1 MNTDR
6 QRPVALRRM
15 LRGGLLLLVLL
26 SSAGCVRAMALMGK
40 AVLGDPKAVSKFED
54 RTGIKLQKEKPP
66 VIIHCSS
73 PLSVTDVC
81 ESINGDVETSLIRQ
95 MKQRELTVIDQDL
108 VVDAIDSRGGRY
120 DRQVLVEEI
129 PDAKYIF
136 EVRLEEFRL
145 YEPHTPAMYHG
156 VCRGTI
162 TGYEIEGG
170 GDDDKEPS
178 GPRMAV
184 QVFEQEFDIDYP
196 NGHPMPK
203 EQMSE
208 MIFRK
213 KFVGELSKRLGN
225 IFYDVS
231 SQELF

>member
-1 MNTDR
+1 MNIDR
-6 QRPVALRRM
+6 KRPTAFRRM
-15 LRGGLLLLVLL
+15 LRGSLLLLMLL
-26 SSAGCVRAMALMGK
+26 SSVGCVRAIALMGK
-40 AVLGDPKAVSKFED
+40 VVLGDPKAVSKFED
-54 RTGIKLQKEKPP
+54 RTGIKLQEDKPP

-81 ESINGDVETSLIRQ
+81 ESINGDIETSLIRQ

-108 VVDAIDSRGGRY
+108 VVDALDSRGGRY

-136 EVRLEEFRL
+136 EVRLEELRL

-170 GDDDKEPS
+170 GDDKEHP

-184 QVFEQEFDIDYP
+184 QVFEQEFDVDYP

>member
-6 QRPVALRRM
+6 QRPAAFRRM

-54 RTGIKLQKEKPP
+54 RTGIKLQEEKPP
-66 VIIHCSS
+66 IIIHCSS

-81 ESINGDVETSLIRQ
+81 ESINGDIETSLIRQ
-95 MKQRELTVIDQDL
+95 MKQRELTVIDQNL
-108 VVDAIDSRGGRY
+108 VVDALDSRGGRY
-120 DRQVLVEEI
+120 DRQTLVEEI
-129 PDAKYIF
+129 SDAKFIF
-136 EVRLEEFRL
+136 EVRVEEFRL

-156 VCRGTI
+156 ICRGTI

-170 GDDDKEPS
+170 DQDEAHP

-213 KFVGELSKRLGN
+213 KFVGELTKRLGN

>member
-1 MNTDR
+1 
-6 QRPVALRRM
+6 
-15 LRGGLLLLVLL
+15 
-26 SSAGCVRAMALMGK
+26 
-40 AVLGDPKAVSKFED
+40 
-54 RTGIKLQKEKPP
+54 
-66 VIIHCSS
+66 
-73 PLSVTDVC
+73 
-81 ESINGDVETSLIRQ
+81 
-95 MKQRELTVIDQDL
+95 MKQRELRVIDQDL

-170 GDDDKEPS
+170 GGDNEPS

-208 MIFRK
+208 MIFARSSSVSCPNGSAISSTTCPPRSCSK
-213 KFVGELSKRLGN
+213 MESPRAPWSTRRSWIGLRWISFLS
-225 IFYDVS
+225 VS
-231 SQELF
+231 LALLLFGGCQQS